1 MSETVF
7 LGVRILFLR
16 AQPDSFQWSDR
27 YGLEGTP
34 DEPSQEE
41 IEAAA
46 RLANADKF
54 IENMPQK

>member
-1 MSETVF
+1 M
-7 LGVRILFLR
+7 
-16 AQPDSFQWSDR
+16 
-27 YGLEGTP
+27 EGTP

>member
-1 MSETVF
+1 MSK
-7 LGVRILFLR
+7 
-16 AQPDSFQWSDR
+16 ANSDLLPYKISPNQLR